1 MLPYSPKHVLAQ
13 GWVWVVQERYRR
25 AVGNYGARLT
35 GHRTTP
41 VGTNSLC
48 LRPPP
53 TPHFIALTSG
63 EGMYVVLNRAL
74 GVYADFF
81 RLSYQSHWC
90 IVWGDLH
97 SLQVEGGCTGREAVF
112 SQAFLP
118 RAWGGQWWVRSPHLV
133 GLRLIGWSHHPSAGQ
148 AGFLRPSL
156 ALSVSAIAQG
166 HPWWSGAY
174 DALMLA
180 LSVHRDYA
188 QTRCPSH

>member
-53 TPHFIALTSG
+53 IPHFLALTSG

-81 RLSYQSHWC
+81 L
-90 IVWGDLH
+90 G
-97 SLQVEGGCTGREAVF
+97 
-112 SQAFLP
+112 
-118 RAWGGQWWVRSPHLV
+118 
-133 GLRLIGWSHHPSAGQ
+133 
-148 AGFLRPSL
+148 
-156 ALSVSAIAQG
+156 
-166 HPWWSGAY
+166 
-174 DALMLA
+174 
-180 LSVHRDYA
+180 
-188 QTRCPSH
+188 